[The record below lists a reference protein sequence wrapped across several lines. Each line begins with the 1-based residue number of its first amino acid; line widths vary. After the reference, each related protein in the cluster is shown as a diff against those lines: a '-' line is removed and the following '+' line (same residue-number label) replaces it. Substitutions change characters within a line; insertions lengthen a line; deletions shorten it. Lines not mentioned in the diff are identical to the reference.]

1 VIAPAWVW
9 HRVEHAGYDADLPVW
24 RELAA
29 EADGHILDL
38 GAGMGRVATD
48 LAGRGHDV
56 TALDTDAEL
65 LQGLEA
71 GSHPVR
77 TVVADARGFDL
88 AGDFA
93 LVIAPMQLVQILG
106 GHEGRSA
113 MLACVHRH
121 LVAGGT
127 FAAALANPHD
137 AIPGPEQQPP
147 LPDVL
152 EHDGWVYSSQPRSVR
167 EDGGR
172 VVVERRRHAV
182 SPEGALD
189 EETALIELDVVS
201 AEQLE
206 DEARAAGLEPAGRR
220 AVAETADHIGSAVIV
235 CRR

>member
-9 HRVEHAGYDADLPVW
+9 HRVEHSGYDADLVVW

-29 EADGHILDL
+29 EVDGPVLDL

-48 LAGRGHDV
+48 LASRGHDV

-65 LQGLEA
+65 LQGLDA

-88 AGDFA
+88 ADDFA

-106 GHEGRSA
+106 GHDGRSA

-121 LVAGGT
+121 LIPGGT
-127 FAAALANPHD
+127 FAAAIADPHD
-137 AIPGPEQQPP
+137 AIPGAEQEPP

-152 EHDGWVYSSQPRSVR
+152 EHDGWVFSSQPCSVR
-167 EDGGR
+167 EEGGQ
-172 VVVERRRHAV
+172 VVVERRRQAV

-201 AEQLE
+201 AERLE

-220 AVAETADHIGSAVIV
+220 AVAETLDHIGSAVVI